1 MPSHTRPQLLVIWVI
16 WFSMFVA
23 VFIYQFALGGGI
35 PVGDNAHEQ
44 KLDVAVIISAAMLLA
59 ALPIRWL
66 LIPRANAAGKILVL
80 MIIGLA
86 LSEAVEFQGLFLVS
100 ADQPGTKRMLW
111 ILSLASIVQFAP
123 IYALSSRQKNP
134 FHEG

>member
-1 MPSHTRPQLLVIWVI
+1 MPSNSRFQLRVIWVI

-35 PVGDNAHEQ
+35 PVGENAHEQ
-44 KLDVAVIISAAMLLA
+44 KMDVPVIISAAMLLA

-66 LIPRANAAGKILVL
+66 LIPRANASGKLLVL

-100 ADQPGTKRMLW
+100 AEQPGTKRMLW
-111 ILSLASIVQFAP
+111 MLSLASIVQFAP
-123 IYALSSRQKNP
+123 LYALSSRHKNP
-134 FHEG
+134 FRES